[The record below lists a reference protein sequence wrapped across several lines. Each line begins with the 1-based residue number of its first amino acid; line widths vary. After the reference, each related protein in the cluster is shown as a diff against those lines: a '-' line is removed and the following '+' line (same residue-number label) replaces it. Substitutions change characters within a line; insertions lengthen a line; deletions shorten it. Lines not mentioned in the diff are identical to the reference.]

1 MDMDGMRK
9 PAGNVSME
17 PAIMPRPAPPSRARN
32 LLRQDGERRKDL
44 SSPLYKDEKKSE
56 VSQLAPFS
64 TAFCWIK
71 AAAACKATSS
81 SRRSVPR
88 ANRLLNSLSRTCRA
102 CKKRRRR
109 KKNQH
114 KHGHYQQDTQS
125 SCGLTSWGQKRTGA
139 DGKMSIKAVKKYL
152 PD

>member
-9 PAGNVSME
+9 PAGSVSME

-44 SSPLYKDEKKSE
+44 SSPPYKDEKKSE
-56 VSQLAPFS
+56 VRQLAPFS
-64 TAFCWIK
+64 TAFCLIK
-71 AAAACKATSS
+71 AAAACEATSS

-102 CKKRRRR
+102 CKKRRRKR
-109 KKNQH
+109 KSAQ
-114 KHGHYQQDTQS
+114 TQS
-125 SCGLTSWGQKRTGA
+125 LSAGHP
-139 DGKMSIKAVKKYL
+139 VKLWLNKL
-152 PD
+152 GSETDRSRWQNVN